1 MTTRIMLTAALLLGT
16 TYAFLTP
23 ANRPSKYVGASATTT
38 LESSRFVNFES
49 SAAKQAGAGAAK
61 VDMNQYNL
69 PLETVV
75 EEWTA
80 NLVAKSANT
89 EGGVKLACKTQRE
102 ILVDTV
108 RVSFPRKPDMGLGI
122 LLQEIAGGREDG
134 LGITLVSGLVEGGA
148 AEDSGILEGDSVVK
162 VALVK
167 TNQVQGA
174 GVSDVEQQFEVKTEC
189 FSYDATVD
197 AILSL
202 PPAQSEDETFV
213 VTLKRLR
220 RKPKVIVKLQYPPS
234 QNEPDTTLELFS
246 GEILRQ
252 AMLVRGVKLND
263 PLARRFD
270 NKAAGNCGAS
280 GLCTTCAVSILK
292 GGELLNPMKNSERQ
306 MMAAN
311 PRWRLACKTVVGFGM
326 QEGEITVRVNPRQWD
341 DYFVEEK
348 YEY

>member
-1 MTTRIMLTAALLLGT
+1 MKLLIIISATLGT
-16 TYAFLTP
+16 VSAFLPTP
-23 ANRPSKYVGASATTT
+23 ASHSFGTTT
-38 LESSRFVNFES
+38 AVASTRVVNFES
-49 SAAKQAGAGAAK
+49 SAAKQAGAGAAV

-69 PLETVV
+69 PLEQIV

-89 EGGVKLACKTQRE
+89 EGGIKLSCKTDRAN
-102 ILVDTV
+102 LVDTV
-108 RVSFPRKPDMGLGI
+108 RVSFPRKLDSGLGI

-162 VALVK
+162 VAVVK
-167 TNQVQGA
+167 SNRAAQGV
-174 GVSDVEQQFEVKTEC
+174 GLSDFEEQFEVKTEC

-202 PPAQSEDETFV
+202 PPAEGEDEMFV

-220 RKPKVIVKLQYPPS
+220 RKPKVRVTLQYPPS
-234 QNEPDTTLELFS
+234 QNEPDAVLEIFS

-263 PLARRFD
+263 PLAKRFD
-270 NKAAGNCGAS
+270 TKNSGNCGAS
-280 GLCTTCAVSILK
+280 GLCQTCAVSILK
-292 GGELLNPMKNSERQ
+292 GGELLNPMKNQERQ
-306 MMAAN
+306 IMAAN
-311 PRWRLACKTVVGFGM
+311 PRWRLSCKTVVGIGM
-326 QEGEITVRVNPRQWD
+326 QEGDMTVRVNPKQWD
-341 DYFVEEK
+341 DYIVDE
-348 YEY
+348 